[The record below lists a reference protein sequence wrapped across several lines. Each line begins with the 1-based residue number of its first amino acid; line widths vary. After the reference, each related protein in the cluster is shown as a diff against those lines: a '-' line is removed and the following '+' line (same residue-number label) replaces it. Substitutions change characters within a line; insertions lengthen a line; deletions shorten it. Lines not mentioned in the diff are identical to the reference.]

1 VKNESAYGNLCDMR
15 GHFDGPFNGVNRKR
29 LAEGQNVTFDS
40 LTEIGNTRREFDYW
54 TLVGFPIRSQ
64 KRMRLPKGSIAP
76 SRAFPTLSSQFR
88 AACNGNPSP

>member
-1 VKNESAYGNLCDMR
+1 VKNVSPYGHLCDMR
-15 GHFDGPFNGVNRKR
+15 GRCDGPFNGVDRKR
-29 LAEGQNVTFDS
+29 LAEGQNVAFDP

-76 SRAFPTLSSQFR
+76 VSSVPHSVFSIPGR
-88 AACNGNPSP
+88 M